1 MVLDDGLIA
10 GLSPVRTRAVLAPKV
25 DGVRNLD
32 CATRDTVLDYF
43 VAFSSA
49 TTLIGNPGQGA
60 YVAANGYLQG
70 CLRRRRAEGLPG
82 FAVAWGAISDVG
94 VLARE
99 RDVAAKLER
108 LSGIVAMRSEEALSH
123 LDRLLSQPSS
133 CPPTV
138 YCATFRP
145 GALLQ
150 GLKLLKTPVFAQLF
164 AAESVEQEANI
175 DLATL
180 IAGKSEAEAR
190 ASVTGLVASEVAR
203 VLRLAAEEINVALP
217 LDEIGLDSLMSLELR
232 MGIEKRFGVE
242 LPIVAISSG
251 ISVND
256 LVSRLLAGLYSGQGN
271 QRVGDVEQRLMRQH
285 GADDLILTEL
295 MAVTDAIEER
305 RPTVELL

>member
-1 MVLDDGLIA
+1 
-10 GLSPVRTRAVLAPKV
+10 
-25 DGVRNLD
+25 
-32 CATRDTVLDYF
+32 
-43 VAFSSA
+43 
-49 TTLIGNPGQGA
+49 
-60 YVAANGYLQG
+60 
-70 CLRRRRAEGLPG
+70 
-82 FAVAWGAISDVG
+82 
-94 VLARE
+94 LARE